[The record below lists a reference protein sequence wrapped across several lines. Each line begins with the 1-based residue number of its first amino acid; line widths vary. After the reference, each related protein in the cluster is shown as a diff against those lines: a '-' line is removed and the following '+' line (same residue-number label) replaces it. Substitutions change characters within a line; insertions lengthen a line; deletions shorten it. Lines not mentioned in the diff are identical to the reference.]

1 MNISMPTMTF
11 MTKYYHNPTRRLKP
25 VSLKTLIKFLP
36 LFLALFV
43 ASCEEDPT
51 TIGKGLLP
59 GSDFV
64 SLTPIDTVTVKSYTM
79 YDAKVKTSNPTAL
92 YLGHL
97 YDPSFGTT
105 TAGFVTQL
113 RLKYDWPGGNIII
126 DSMKLILQLENVQGV
141 TDGINKLSF
150 YEIANQIYTDSS
162 YYSNDTVIFSGAKVT
177 DVILPQLRADTVNN
191 IVIKLPDTAF
201 ASWLMRDTSKLIHSN
216 IKPDFR
222 SFFKGL
228 YFELNSG
235 TDPLL
240 LTLNPANDNTGF
252 VLIDRYYKNFFVLY
266 FHDGDGNEGS
276 YYFIIDAINRNA
288 SFNKFTHDIRTA
300 TGDQKILHINDF
312 FLEKYSYLQGL
323 NGTYARLK
331 IPGLEKLKSDP
342 ALKNAAINKARL
354 TIPFYLD
361 TILNKKSSVPT
372 QLYLRYR
379 TRNNEKFLV
388 PDFSVDSYH
397 TFFDGR
403 VDTTRMVYNFNLP
416 TYFQQYLEDASGDI
430 LPEIEVFQGAGTRN
444 VILKTNDPLK
454 PVKFSI
460 TYTIF

>member
-1 MNISMPTMTF
+1 
-11 MTKYYHNPTRRLKP
+11 MTKYFHNPTSRLNP
-25 VSLKTLIKFLP
+25 VPLKSITKFLP
-36 LFLALFV
+36 LFLALFI
-43 ASCEEDPT
+43 ASCEEDAT

-64 SLTPIDTVTVKSYTM
+64 SLAPIDTVTVKSYTM
-79 YDAKVKTSNPTAL
+79 YDASVITSNPTAL

-126 DSMKLILQLENVQGV
+126 DSIMLVLQLDNVQGV

-150 YEIANQIYTDSS
+150 YEIADQIYTDSS
-162 YYSNDTVIFSGAKVT
+162 YYSNNSVPLSGTRVT
-177 DVILPQLRADTVNN
+177 DLILPELKADTVNN
-191 IVIKLPDTAF
+191 IVIKLPDPAF
-201 ASWLMRDTSKLIHSN
+201 ATWLMRDTSKLMHSN

-222 SFFKGL
+222 SYFKGL

-235 TDPLL
+235 SDPLL
-240 LTLNPANDNTGF
+240 LTLNPANDNSGF
-252 VLIDRYYKNFFVLY
+252 LLIDRYYKNFFVVY
-266 FHDGDGNEGS
+266 FHDGEGNEGS

-288 SFNKFTHDIRTA
+288 SFNTFSHNISTA
-300 TGDQKILHINDF
+300 TGDQRIQHYNDF

-342 ALKNAAINKARL
+342 ALKNTGINKARL

-361 TILNKKSSVPT
+361 TTLYKKSSVPA

-388 PDFSVDSYH
+388 PDFSVDTYH

-416 TYFQQYLEDASGDI
+416 TYLQQYLEDASGNI
-430 LPEIEVFQGAGTRN
+430 LPEIEVFQGAGTKN